1 MSSFWEEARKRS
13 KELDSEEVVKGLSDK
28 LSRFQIEDI
37 EFIYDLILKTDFKG
51 DEIESATAVLL
62 KIRFIK
68 NELIKGKNVKD
79 SKVNNSG
86 A

>member
-68 NELIKGKNVKD
+68 NELIKGKNVKN

>member
-1 MSSFWEEARKRS
+1 MSTSWNSAEEKY
-13 KELDSEEVVKGLSDK
+13 KESEKIVSNLNDKLLRLDSNDVK
-28 LSRFQIEDI
+28 
-37 EFIYDLILKTDFKG
+37 FIYNLILKTDFKG

-68 NELIKGKNVKD
+68 NELIKGKNVKN

>member
-1 MSSFWEEARKRS
+1 MINF
-13 KELDSEEVVKGLSDK
+13 
-28 LSRFQIEDI
+28 
-37 EFIYDLILKTDFKG
+37 YNLILKTDFKG

-68 NELIKGKNVKD
+68 NELIKGKNVKN